1 MNQILQ
7 VQEEKKRSNNNP
19 IDTKKIVLFFAVCLI
34 IFGIVLLGEGAYSLY
49 INKTNQKVTPATPD
63 RAGTIQD
70 PEYVE
75 PTITL
80 TKTED
85 NKLIVNI
92 ESQVAISHI
101 IYNWNTDVATTLNE
115 AGKTNIE
122 EILDILAGENTIYI
136 SVIDS
141 NGKET
146 KKQETYKVEQ
156 TKPIIEKPV
165 QIGNNIKI
173 IVTSEVE
180 LSYVTYK
187 WNSEEEQKNDMHTF
201 ENRKKFEK
209 EIESPKGQN
218 TLKIEAVDINGN
230 KSEKSQQIKGVAK
243 LKDPKV
249 TVSGEYL
256 SFVFEAEDNMKTVEF
271 TFNGQTYHMNTDT
284 FGTTKTVRY
293 KLKLVNGWNYLKLIG
308 TTENDAQNT
317 TIWKWEYKAQ

>member
-7 VQEEKKRSNNNP
+7 VQEDRRKSNSNP
-19 IDTKKIVLFFAVCLI
+19 IDTKKIVLFFAVCLM
-34 IFGIVLLGEGAYSLY
+34 IFGVVLLGEGAYSVY
-49 INKTNQKVTPATPD
+49 KNNSNKKVTPSNPVGSGSA
-63 RAGTIQD
+63 QE
-70 PEYVE
+70 PEYIA
-75 PTITL
+75 PTITF

-85 NKLIVNI
+85 DKLVINI
-92 ESQVAISHI
+92 ESQTSISHI
-101 IYNWNTDVATTLNE
+101 IYNWNTNVATTLDE
-115 AGKTNIE
+115 TGKTNIE
-122 EILDILAGENTIYI
+122 EIVDIPSGENTIYL
-136 SVIDS
+136 SVVDS
-141 NGKET
+141 NGIET
-146 KKQETYKVEQ
+146 KKQETYTIEQ
-156 TKPIIEKPV
+156 TKPVIEF
-165 QIGNNIKI
+165 ISAGNNIKI
-173 IVTSEVE
+173 VVTSDVE

-187 WNSEEEQKNDMHTF
+187 WNSEEEQKNDMLTF

-209 EIESPKGQN
+209 ELEIPKGQN

-249 TVSGEYL
+249 TVSGEYI

-271 TFNGQTYHMNTDT
+271 TFNGQTYYMNTDT

>member
-7 VQEEKKRSNNNP
+7 VQEDRRKSNSNP

-34 IFGIVLLGEGAYSLY
+34 IFGVVLLGEGAYSVY
-49 INKTNQKVTPATPD
+49 KNNSNKKVTPSTPV
-63 RAGTIQD
+63 GSGSVQE
-70 PEYVE
+70 PEYIA
-75 PTITL
+75 PIITF

-85 NKLIVNI
+85 DKLVINI
-92 ESQVAISHI
+92 ESQTSISHI
-101 IYNWNTDVATTLNE
+101 IYNWNTNVATTLDE
-115 AGKTNIE
+115 TGKTNIE
-122 EILDILAGENTIYI
+122 EIVDIPSGENTIYL
-136 SVIDS
+136 SVVDS
-141 NGKET
+141 NGIET
-146 KKQETYKVEQ
+146 KKQETYTIEQ
-156 TKPIIEKPV
+156 TKPVIEF
-165 QIGNNIKI
+165 ISAGNNIKVV
-173 IVTSEVE
+173 VTSEVE

-187 WNSEEEQKNDMHTF
+187 WNSEEEQKNDMLTF

-209 EIESPKGQN
+209 ELEIPKGQN

-271 TFNGQTYHMNTDT
+271 TFNGQTYYMNTDT
-284 FGTTKTVRY
+284 FGTTKTVKY

>member
-7 VQEEKKRSNNNP
+7 VQEDRRKSNSNP
-19 IDTKKIVLFFAVCLI
+19 IDTKKIVLFFAICLI
-34 IFGIVLLGEGAYSLY
+34 IFGIILLGEGIYSVHKNNS
-49 INKTNQKVTPATPD
+49 NKKVTPSTPVGSGS
-63 RAGTIQD
+63 AQE
-70 PEYVE
+70 PEYIA
-75 PTITL
+75 PIITF

-92 ESQVAISHI
+92 KSQVAISYI

-122 EILDILAGENTIYI
+122 EILDIPAGENTIYI

-209 EIESPKGQN
+209 EIEIPKGQN
-218 TLKIEAVDINGN
+218 TLKIEAVDVNGN
-230 KSEKSQQIKGVAK
+230 KSEKSQEIKGVSK

-249 TVSGEYL
+249 TVSGEYIYFT
-256 SFVFEAEDNMKTVEF
+256 FVAEDNMKIVEF
-271 TFNGQTYHMNTDT
+271 IFNGQSFIMNKET
-284 FGTTKTVRY
+284 FGTTKTVKY
-293 KLKLVNGWNYLKLIG
+293 KLKLINGWNYLKLIG
-308 TTENDAQNT
+308 TTENDAKNT
-317 TIWKWEYKAQ
+317 TIWKYEYNPQ